1 VTGEWGQ
8 ENKQPEA
15 SAMDVFLPSFPY
27 RNVDVFILLSP
38 FFCQLSADFV
48 AIETVKQV
56 GY

>member
-1 VTGEWGQ
+1 
-8 ENKQPEA
+8 
-15 SAMDVFLPSFPY
+15 MDVFLPSFPY